1 MAMVKEEEDVEKAL
15 KGEFIEEEPAGL
27 VSGVKIKHLN
37 KEFKVGNKTR
47 QAVKDLTVN
56 MFEGQITVLLGHN
69 GAGKT
74 TTLSMLTGLFP
85 PSSGRAYINGYD
97 ICQDMALIRHSL
109 GLCPQHDVL
118 FDNLTVREH
127 LLFYTQVRH
136 ANTQAGTETD
146 SQAPRQT
153 VKHRDRQSSTETDSQ
168 APRQTVKH
176 RDRQAG
182 TETGRQA
189 GTETGRQA
197 GTETGRQ
204 AGTETGRQA
213 GTETG
218 RQAPFPYTFLTFSPL
233 IVPFKFT
240 FS

>member
-1 MAMVKEEEDVEKAL
+1 TGIQWCNLFEPVTVDDDFSLAHVLGLLLLDALLYGLVAWYVEAVFPGEYGVPLPCYFFLLPSYWCSSPRMAMEKEEEDVEKAL

-27 VSGVKIKHLN
+27 
-37 KEFKVGNKTR
+37 EFKVGNKTR

-118 FDNLTVREH
+118 FDNLTVR
-127 LLFYTQVRH
+127 H
-136 ANTQAGTETD
+136 ANTHAETD
-146 SQAPRQT
+146 R
-153 VKHRDRQSSTETDSQ
+153 R
-168 APRQTVKH
+168 
-176 RDRQAG
+176 RDRQAQRQTG
-182 TETGRQA
+182 AETDRRRDRQA
-189 GTETGRQA
+189 QRQTGA
-197 GTETGRQ
+197 E
-204 AGTETGRQA
+204 
-213 GTETG
+213 
-218 RQAPFPYTFLTFSPL
+218 
-233 IVPFKFT
+233 
-240 FS
+240 